1 MVNNDRKQER
11 RRKSMCC
18 FMKCSLETARC
29 SARIDR
35 TEILNQKKPN
45 SLPGFEP
52 GPFGQNTVAQLL
64 APPPPSYK
72 LAGRARKTLLG
83 NDLGIPVACAFC

>member
-1 MVNNDRKQER
+1 MN
-11 RRKSMCC
+11 C
-18 FMKCSLETARC
+18 FIKRSLETDPN
-29 SARIDR
+29 SVRIDR

-52 GPFGQNTVAQLL
+52 GPFGQNPVAQLL

-72 LAGRARKTLLG
+72 LGARNTLLG